1 MINKTT
7 SVAKCTR
14 GTVGDKYRTRDNV
27 MGTLQ
32 PDSLWLVKGQEYPLL
47 AVTEK
52 PEQDGYTWAMVRI
65 GNIIVYVQADP
76 DYIQLIDPEPQPQ
89 PQEEYEEV
97 TEKLYRKKA

>member
-1 MINKTT
+1 MIDKTT
-7 SVAKCTR
+7 SIARCTR

-32 PDSLWLVKGQEYPLL
+32 TDSLWLEKGKEYPLL

-52 PEQDGYTWAMVRI
+52 PASDSYTWAMVRI

-76 DYIQLIDPEPQPQ
+76 DYIQLIDPTPQPVAQ
-89 PQEEYEEV
+89 YEEI
-97 TEKLYRKKA
+97 TEMLYRKKA